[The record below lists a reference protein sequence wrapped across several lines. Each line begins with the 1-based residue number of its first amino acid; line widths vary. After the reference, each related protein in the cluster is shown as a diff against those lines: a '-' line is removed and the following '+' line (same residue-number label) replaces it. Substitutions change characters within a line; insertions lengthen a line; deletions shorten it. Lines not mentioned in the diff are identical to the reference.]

1 MSVYSAAI
9 AADDNNTLD
18 NIKTM
23 GPVDGT
29 FNAPEIVVDGKGGEV
44 VDLGIH
50 MEGEISLEAVS
61 AHLVN
66 KK

>member
-1 MSVYSAAI
+1 
-9 AADDNNTLD
+9 
-18 NIKTM
+18 M
-23 GPVDGT
+23 GPIDGA

-66 KK
+66 KKKT